1 MPLSSYILEQAL
13 RQLGLPESSL
23 RQFALAHELS
33 NVDGRGFPGEL
44 FRLSAPVIVRG
55 LLNFAVF
62 QMRRAW
68 VYPAWVHRQLD
79 PHDAA
84 YVARSQNPL
93 FINTTCRNWT
103 MLGSPHGAHE
113 AIVDRYGMATPLPR
127 EWSVDVWLFTESG
140 AYFPSLATPPRQEF
154 DTTAPLIR
162 TLHEIGDLSLIQE
175 HFVGTTNQQLDILY
189 QKVTVKNE
197 GSRPQRTTA
206 AIAVRPF
213 NPEGMAPIEHLTFDG
228 PRFIVVN
235 GTLGV
240 VLAETP
246 DTMLISSGEHHD
258 LATLLQRD
266 HRPGSKTRGN
276 DVHLTTETSRSGLGH
291 AVALFDLDL
300 AAGESRSIHASV
312 ALGHD
317 RALRSASARRT
328 WRVSYEQRLDRHRNV
343 WAEESAQGVQWTLPD
358 ADLQAMLDAHRLALL
373 QLHDKDRITPGP
385 FLYHHMW
392 YRDAAVMCRALDVL
406 GHHDRVRAV
415 INGFRRG
422 QTTDGFFRGPDGE
435 WDSNGA
441 VLWSVRRH
449 FELTRST
456 LWLRSQ
462 LPSMRRAGRWIVE
475 QSRRCR
481 ESSTTHAGLMPRS
494 LSAEHLGT
502 VDQYYWDTLFSLSGL
517 RELSAMAS
525 DAGLAGEAADWR
537 NEAAVLEDAVRRS
550 LSVVEQRLGE
560 PLVPATP
567 TRAFDESAI
576 GSVAGVYPLGVAD
589 VAHAAFRRTVQ
600 ALGDAYVHD
609 RGFLHPFI
617 HSGFNPYL
625 TMQLAHAEL
634 WLGNVARAWE
644 FARTI
649 LRQSGS
655 PYSLPEAIHPRTLG
669 GAMGDGHH
677 GWAAA
682 EIILFLRDALIDD
695 RGEDLVLL
703 EGAGPIFGEGPFD
716 LKLQRTPT
724 RFGPCDVAMRSESE
738 GRLELTIRGKFFHG
752 HAPSRIVV
760 HLPFKARRILPTS
773 PQHLVGLQQE
783 DARTI
788 VYCSPDVRTLVVER

>member
-1 MPLSSYILEQAL
+1 MPLSSYIVEQAL
-13 RQLGLPESSL
+13 RQLGLPDPSL
-23 RQFALAHELS
+23 RQFALAQELS
-33 NVDGRGFPGEL
+33 NVDGRGFPREL
-44 FRLSAPVIVRG
+44 FQLSAPVVVRG

-68 VYPAWVHRQLD
+68 IYPAWVHRQLD
-79 PHDAA
+79 PDDVA

-113 AIVDRYGMATPLPR
+113 AIVDRHGLATPLPR
-127 EWSVDVWLFTESG
+127 EWSVDVWLFTESH
-140 AYFPSLATPPRQEF
+140 AYFPSLAPPPRQEY
-154 DTTAPLIR
+154 DTSAPLLS
-162 TLHEIGDLSLIQE
+162 THHEVGDVRLLQE
-175 HFVGTTNQQLDILY
+175 HFVGTINQQLDILY
-189 QKVTVKNE
+189 QKVTVSNA
-197 GSRPQRTTA
+197 GDRAQRATA

-213 NPEGMAPIEHLTFDG
+213 NPEGMAPIEHVALDG

-246 DTMLISSGEHHD
+246 DTMLVSSGEHHD
-258 LATLLQRD
+258 LANLLRRD
-266 HRPGSKTRGN
+266 HRPGSATRSNGL
-276 DVHLTTETSRSGLGH
+276 HLTTETSSSGLGH

-300 AAGESRSIHASV
+300 EPGASRSIHASV

-317 RALRSASARRT
+317 RALRSSSARRT
-328 WRVSYEQRLDRHRNV
+328 WRVSYGQRLERHRTV
-343 WAEESAQGVQWTLPD
+343 WKEEAAHGAQWTLPD
-358 ADLQAMLDAHRLALL
+358 AELQAMLDAHRVALL

-422 QTTDGFFRGPDGE
+422 LTTDGFFRGPDGE

-449 FELTRST
+449 FELTRSV

-475 QSRRCR
+475 QARRCR
-481 ESSTTHAGLMPRS
+481 ASSTTHAGLMPKG

-502 VDQYYWDTLFSLSGL
+502 VDQYYWDMLFSLSGL
-517 RELSAMAS
+517 RELSAMSA
-525 DAGLAGEAADWR
+525 DVGQAGEADEWR
-537 NEAAVLEDAVRRS
+537 NAAGALEEALRRS
-550 LSVVEQRLGE
+550 LNIVEQRLGA

-567 TRAFDESAI
+567 MREFDESAI
-576 GSVAGVYPLGVAD
+576 GSVAGVYPLGVSN
-589 VAHAAFRRTVQ
+589 VAPDAFRRTVRT
-600 ALGDAYVHD
+600 LGTSYVRD

-617 HSGFNPYL
+617 HSGYNPYL

-634 WLGNVARAWE
+634 WMGDTSRAWE
-644 FARTI
+644 IARTI
-649 LRQSGS
+649 LQQSGS

-703 EGAGPIFGEGPFD
+703 EGAGPIFAGGRFD
-716 LKLQRTPT
+716 LKLHRTPT
-724 RFGPCDVAMRSESE
+724 RFGTFDMMMRSEPG
-738 GRLELTIRGKFFHG
+738 GRVEVTFRGKFFNG
-752 HAPSRIVV
+752 HAPARVV
-760 HLPFKARRILPTS
+760 IHLPFIARRVLPTS
-773 PQHLVGLQQE
+773 PHHLVGLLDE
-783 DARTI
+783 TDRTI
-788 VYCSPDVRTLVVER
+788 VSCSTDVRTLVVER